1 MAGRLKWKW
10 KWKWIWIKNDTRR
23 FNFNSERSPI
33 QMLSFS
39 TLLSALLVLFSQFAI
54 AFVPRFFSS
63 LSLVAMLPLAGL
75 NSPPPPLSLAIH
87 LTAYIRKRRRLIAL

>member
-75 NSPPPPLSLAIH
+75 NSPPLSLSPFI
-87 LTAYIRKRRRLIAL
+87 